1 MTFGGHRAQ
10 SVQDILDIAEKEDD
24 LIYFKDSHGSVWQIV
39 KKPEASLEDM
49 NDITEE
55 EEVSFDISY

>member
-1 MTFGGHRAQ
+1 VTFGGHRAQ
-10 SVQDILDIAEKEDD
+10 SVQDILDIAEKQDD
-24 LIYFKDSHGSVWQIV
+24 LIYFRDAHGSVWQIV
-39 KKPEASLEDM
+39 KKPEINLDEM